1 MTDANAGF
9 TSSLTHVK
17 EVKQF
22 LMEIIEELGKKE
34 HVRVRKQNGFQ
45 ISRFFFLSLKFRFL
59 SVKFIFLQMREIR
72 KICRDYHITQMAAE
86 VCVTYIKHYG

>member
-9 TSSLTHVK
+9 SSSLTHVK

-34 HVRVRKQNGFQ
+34 HVGVKKKTKWKQNGNQPFLPFLF
-45 ISRFFFLSLKFRFL
+45 RFFKTAKSILPKISKFL
-59 SVKFIFLQMREIR
+59 IF
-72 KICRDYHITQMAAE
+72 CR
-86 VCVTYIKHYG
+86 